1 MLLHVHC
8 YKINKASGEA
18 TFLMYSLRN
27 MLCLHSPL
35 PPRIQS
41 FVLFLAQSPPPSK
54 KTATVNRPLVTTVIF
69 NKIYLAHIKV
79 YLLKHIFVLQV
90 ILPGGANLLFLLIE
104 KKKKKIESKSMSSR
118 NELSLY
124 SHSSFTA
131 STTASNLDSGFCSHS
146 AWIFAFPGYLYV
158 TQVNTSENFRSIY

>member
-104 KKKKKIESKSMSSR
+104 KKKKKVKAKACPPATSCLYIPIPP
-118 NELSLY
+118 LLLPPLQVTWIVGFVPIQHGSLL
-124 SHSSFTA
+124 FQA
-131 STTASNLDSGFCSHS
+131 
-146 AWIFAFPGYLYV
+146 IFMLPK
-158 TQVNTSENFRSIY
+158 